1 MSLLSDFKKGS
12 PETSVM
18 HPFHAIRS
26 GSGIKPSTG
35 KKLTLKEENKLWKQY
50 SKRLDETHWIG
61 FPKKV
66 KKKLTNFIK
75 GSQNYTKPTSGIKH
89 WSNDPEVKRSFKK
102 KVLDTKY
109 NFRNLGNK

>member
-35 KKLTLKEENKLWKQY
+35 KKLTLKEENKLWEQY
-50 SKRLDETHWIG
+50 GKRFDETSFFG
-61 FPKKV
+61 RV

-75 GSQNYTKPTSGIKH
+75 GSEN
-89 WSNDPEVKRSFKK
+89 N
-102 KVLDTKY
+102 
-109 NFRNLGNK
+109 